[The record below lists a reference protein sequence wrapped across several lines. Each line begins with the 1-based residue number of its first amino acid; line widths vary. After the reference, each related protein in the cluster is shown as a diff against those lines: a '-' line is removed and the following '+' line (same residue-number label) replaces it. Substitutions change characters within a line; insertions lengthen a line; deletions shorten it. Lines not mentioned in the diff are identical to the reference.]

1 MENDE
6 CPVCFNIINETRKT
20 NNCHNICVECRLKI
34 IFKKNNVSPVCPIC
48 RKKFNSSKDDVNEF
62 IDKICAIIDESN
74 K

>member
-1 MENDE
+1 MEKE
-6 CPVCFNIINETRKT
+6 CPVCFEEMKQTRKT
-20 NNCHNICVECRLKI
+20 NNCHDICLECRLKI
-34 IFKKNNVSPVCPIC
+34 IFGINDVSPVCPIC